1 MNSFKIWLIV
11 LVLVVIPLYPK
22 FPLVGIGGSFV
33 SVRIEDFLIAFIGIF
48 WGLNL
53 VKNKFANLNL
63 PIQRSIILYLF
74 IGFVSTLGS
83 ILLTKSVDQNIS
95 LLHTFRRVEYMVLFF
110 VAYDF
115 LKNQSQLNLI
125 IRVVILV
132 SLIVGL
138 YGLGQQ
144 YLGLPVISTTNSE
157 FSKGLAL
164 TLGAG
169 ARINSTFAGHYDL
182 AAYSLFP
189 LLLLVGLLA
198 TKSKHKLLIILCI
211 IPIYF
216 SMVLSAS
223 RVTFAAFFL
232 TSSLYLIFLRKK
244 LWLLPLVIIMSLT
257 AILNPQL
264 SGRYRELI
272 ISQILSIKLVDSVSA
287 QTITTTPVDQE
298 IPDALK
304 PPAAPEDR
312 SLNIRLQASWP
323 RAIRALQK
331 NPLIGTG
338 FSSVGLAVDNG
349 YLRLL
354 AETGILGFFAF
365 MLIVKRVI
373 YSSLPVFRSKSENFV
388 NIFILSTTFAFIGL
402 LINAIFIDV
411 FEASK
416 IAIVTWTLLGLSA
429 KSLTFNK

>member
-1 MNSFKIWLIV
+1 MNSFKIWLVI
-11 LVLVVIPLYPK
+11 LILVVIPLYPK
-22 FPLVGIGGSFV
+22 FPLLGVGGSFV

-53 VKNKFANLNL
+53 IKNRFANLNL

-83 ILLTKSVDQNIS
+83 ILLTKTVDQNIS
-95 LLHTFRRVEYMVLFF
+95 LLHTFRRVEYMILFF

-115 LKNQSQLNLI
+115 LKNQIQLNFI
-125 IRVVILV
+125 IRVVIFV

-144 YLGLPVISTTNSE
+144 YFGFPVISTTNSE

-164 TLGAG
+164 TLGEG

-198 TKSKHKLLIILCI
+198 TKTKHKLLIILCI

-244 LWLLPLVIIMSLT
+244 LWLIPLGVIMSLT
-257 AILNPQL
+257 AVLNPQL

-272 ISQILSIKLVDSVSA
+272 FSHILSFRLVETVSA
-287 QTITTTPVDQE
+287 QTITSTPVDQE

-323 RAIRALQK
+323 RAVRALQK

-373 YSSLPVFRSKSENFV
+373 VSSLPVFKSKSENFV
-388 NIFILSTTFAFIGL
+388 NIFVLSTTFAFIGL
-402 LINAIFIDV
+402 LINAVFIDV

-416 IAIVTWTLLGLSA
+416 IAIVTWTLLGLSV
-429 KSLTFNK
+429 KSLTFTK